1 MRSLYIIALLSVS
14 IPLALT
20 SCAGTRAAYKAA
32 EDAEDTAYVFSEHY
46 DALVVEGI
54 RLRDNGTLTGNSL
67 LVAQRIEARTRP
79 IILAMGTAAQ
89 AWEAVQS
96 AENEAA
102 LELAT
107 SNAVKALH
115 EFIDALKTGNESTEL
130 RRIETSLLEA
140 A

>member
-1 MRSLYIIALLSVS
+1 LLSVS

>member
-79 IILAMGTAAQ
+79 IILATGTAAQ